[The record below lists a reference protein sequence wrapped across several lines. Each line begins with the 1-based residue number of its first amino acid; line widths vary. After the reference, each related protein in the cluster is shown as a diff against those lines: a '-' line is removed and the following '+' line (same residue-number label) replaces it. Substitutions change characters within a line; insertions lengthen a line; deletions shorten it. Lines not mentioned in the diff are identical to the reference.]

1 MPITAERFAT
11 GMTFPEYVAQ
21 MGENRDRFLQTAAAF
36 DLAPEDQARIC
47 AIAAPLNVL
56 IITEDWCGDALTYL
70 PVLARVTACAP
81 HWNVRIFYRD
91 ANPDLADQYLNGGQW
106 RSVPVVVFYD
116 AAMRE
121 LGRFIERPAPAN
133 AERQRVIDT
142 LARAEP
148 AVRAGAPYQAQSE
161 AAVLLLAEPL
171 RALRAARKPAWQR
184 AVVQELL
191 AALDGVRAS
200 AA

>member
-121 LGRFIERPAPAN
+121 LGRFIERPASVN
-133 AERQRVIDT
+133 RERQQVIDAVAREHAEVAPGLRYNDQSDAGKAL
-142 LARAEP
+142 LAGPLRELRLTRQAAWEQ
-148 AVRAGAPYQAQSE
+148 AAIDEVCSALANVRA
-161 AAVLLLAEPL
+161 AA
-171 RALRAARKPAWQR
+171 
-184 AVVQELL
+184 
-191 AALDGVRAS
+191 
-200 AA
+200 

>member
-1 MPITAERFAT
+1 MPISAERFAT

-21 MGENRDRFLQTAAAF
+21 MRENQDRFLQTAEAF

-56 IITEDWCGDALTYL
+56 VLTEDWCGDALTYL
-70 PVLARVTACAP
+70 PVLARVMACAP
-81 HWNVRIFYRD
+81 HWNVRVFNRD

-116 AAMRE
+116 AEMRE
-121 LGRFIERPAPAN
+121 LGRFIERPALAN
-133 AERQRVIDT
+133 ADRQRVIDT
-142 LARAEP
+142 IAREEP
-148 AVRAGAPYQAQSE
+148 VVRAGFPYQAQSDV
-161 AAVLLLAEPL
+161 AKLLLADPL
-171 RALRAARKPAWQR
+171 RELRAARKPAWQQ
-184 AVVQELL
+184 AVIEELL
-191 AALDGVRAS
+191 AALDAVHAS